1 MEQKILD
8 LLHEAKTIAVVGISA
23 KPERAGHYVPAY
35 AQQCGYR
42 IIPINPTL
50 EEVLGEKAWPSL
62 TAYGKPVD
70 IVNVFRRPEAV
81 PPIAEEAAAIG
92 AGALWLQEGIT
103 SPAAR
108 STAEKAEMTYIEDK
122 CLKVALMMLGGK
134 P

>member
-1 MEQKILD
+1 MDDKIRK
-8 LLHEAKTIAVVGISA
+8 LLHNAKTIAVVGISA

-35 AQQCGYR
+35 AGQCGYK

-50 EEVLGEKAWPSL
+50 DEVLGEKAYPSL

-70 IVNVFRRPEAV
+70 IVNVFRRSEAV
-81 PPIAEEAAAIG
+81 PPIAEEAAAVG

-103 SPAAR
+103 SQAAR
-108 STAEKAEMTYIEDK
+108 ATAEKAGMTYIEDT
-122 CLKVALMMLGGK
+122 CLKATLMMLGGR